1 MVFESSLSY
10 WEKFKKKGENSGAAR
25 VSLLPK
31 AFQSAV
37 TKGFPKQISHGKH
50 GTAQLPNCD
59 QSFRPRFPQYVEVK
73 QKKRGV
79 VHVHHT

>member
-31 AFQSAV
+31 AFQSRFHMESTAQPSYTTV
-37 TKGFPKQISHGKH
+37 TRASDQGFPSTCK
-50 GTAQLPNCD
+50 
-59 QSFRPRFPQYVEVK
+59 
-73 QKKRGV
+73 
-79 VHVHHT
+79 